1 MITVSN
7 VILISFEFYLN
18 MLTFLVVLE
27 EKAIAAKFPVNWSYL
42 QLKLQLILNFCCL
55 NKSFTTE
62 MGFFC
67 LFVFFIFLGDFPD
80 FNILQNKKKNES
92 LAFLEQTWNNNPQM
106 RLFNLQKCGWIPKS
120 YSNYQFSWL
129 TTVLGACEL
138 TTLFRNN

>member
-27 EKAIAAKFPVNWSYL
+27 ERAIAAKFTVNWSYL

-67 LFVFFIFLGDFPD
+67 LFVFLSSWGTSLMSIYYR
-80 FNILQNKKKNES
+80 IKKKNES

-120 YSNYQFSWL
+120 YSNYQFLWL

-138 TTLFRNN
+138 TTLYRNN